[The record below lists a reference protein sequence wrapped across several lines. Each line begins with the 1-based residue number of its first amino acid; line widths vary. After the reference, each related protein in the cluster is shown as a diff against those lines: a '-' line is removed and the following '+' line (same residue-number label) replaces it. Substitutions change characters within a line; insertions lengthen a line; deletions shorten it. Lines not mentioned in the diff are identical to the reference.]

1 MESIYGPPPG
11 ARQPPRSSAP
21 RPTPRWQQAL
31 QGLLL
36 LIVGVAAFG
45 LLVWL
50 EAGGDD
56 GDPLRRLEHIQLNLP
71 SYEPISF
78 DMPAFKPL
86 QSAEIIPR
94 SAILPAETSAPQRP
108 LQTADIIPP

>member
-1 MESIYGPPPG
+1 MESIYGPPPR
-11 ARQPPRSSAP
+11 ARHHKTGPS
-21 RPTPRWQQAL
+21 RPKPRWQQAL